1 MLDSTYGAL
10 AHPVRRAILQRLG
23 PGPLRVTDVAGSFDV
38 SLAAVSKHVMVL
50 ERAGLVRRQ
59 RLGREHWLTF
69 EADRLSE
76 AEAWIETCR
85 GFWNRSLDALDR
97 LLREE
102 LDQEPPL
109 P

>member
-1 MLDSTYGAL
+1 
-10 AHPVRRAILQRLG
+10 
-23 PGPLRVTDVAGSFDV
+23 VAGSFDV